1 MGGVTPIDEPTVL
14 QRDEV
19 MMMAV
24 CGIPQETIAKIMRIS
39 INTLIKYYRHELDH
53 GMELCN
59 GKVAGSLYRKA
70 TSDTHPGAVTAA
82 IFWLK
87 VRNGWKEPPVTID
100 QTLQILDK
108 RASDMTNDELV
119 SLIARATEHLAGKAP
134 DQEQLH

>member
-1 MGGVTPIDEPTVL
+1 MGAPPFDEPTVA

-39 INTLIKYYRHELDH
+39 AEYPHQVLPARARSSAWSN
-53 GMELCN
+53 
-59 GKVAGSLYRKA
+59 A
-70 TSDTHPGAVTAA
+70 TPRSPAASSEGDLRYAPGAVTAA

-108 RASDMTNDELV
+108 RASGD
-119 SLIARATEHLAGKAP
+119 
-134 DQEQLH
+134 DQ